1 MKGEKDFVKYLFGI
15 SVILLLF
22 IAGCAKN
29 VNVSSS
35 AVQQGQR
42 DIADIPFGNSQGFKA
57 PDFTVTTTEGN
68 KIKLSEVTAQ
78 NKPALVYFMAT
89 WCPYCKQDLAV
100 VNKVY
105 PKYKDLVEFI
115 VIDLDLTENAQLLA
129 QYKKNGAHDF
139 PFSLG
144 YPQVLT
150 DYGVRGTTGKFAVS
164 REGIILYSGYGVLND
179 QQWGIIF
186 DSLIAP

>member
-1 MKGEKDFVKYLFGI
+1 MLGI
-15 SVILLLF
+15 LVILLIF
-22 IAGCAKN
+22 ITGCAKN

-35 AVQQGQR
+35 AVQQGPR

-68 KIKLSEVTAQ
+68 TIKLSQVTAQ

-89 WCPYCKQDLAV
+89 WCPYCRQDLAV
-100 VNKVY
+100 VNRVY

-115 VIDLDLTENAQLLA
+115 TIDLDLTENTQQLT

-144 YPQVLT
+144 YPQILT
-150 DYGVRGTTGKFAVS
+150 DYGIRGTTAKFAVS

-179 QQWGIIF
+179 KQWGIIF
-186 DSLIAP
+186 DGLIAP